1 MGKEELDLLRR
12 AFAITPRMR
21 KRQRPRNALK
31 LERAY
36 AAVKAESVGVRVGS
50 IVTVT
55 QKQGYGKVQKL
66 VTKRY
71 RVTSIGY
78 CSYRRAELT
87 LWGVTIRKDG
97 TDGDRHEI
105 WQDWEVEAQP

>member
-1 MGKEELDLLRR
+1 MMTNEELDVLRR
-12 AFAITPRMR
+12 AFAIAKNEEEAASR
-21 KRQRPRNALK
+21 KRLVAEK
-31 LERAY
+31 AY
-36 AAVKAESVGVRVGS
+36 AAAKAETVGVKVGS

-78 CSYRRAELT
+78 CSYSRAELT
-87 LWGVTIRKDG
+87 LWGVTVRRDG

>member
-12 AFAITPRMR
+12 AFAIAKNEEEAATK
-21 KRQRPRNALK
+21 KRFDA
-31 LERAY
+31 ERVY
-36 AAVKAESVGVRVGS
+36 AAAKAESVGIWVGS

-78 CSYRRAELT
+78 CSYRRTELT

-97 TDGDRHEI
+97 TDGERHEI
-105 WQDWEVEAQP
+105 WQDWEVEASQ